1 MAAKDRQRAKR
12 QREAEAAQAGD
23 EGAQRRRASRSEQL
37 WQRFGDPTQQA
48 ARRAWRRSAALDPNH
63 PSHATA
69 AAALQREAERS
80 HSRRADERPPTSF
93 DTASAKV
100 AAADRLKQ
108 ILFGRLIDIPENGW
122 EGYEHATTYVTGTIM
137 DFRATGMGNR
147 FFVEFPAGGHI
158 CLSWAQLRGKSP
170 WGLSPPT
177 SVPRLRSLVEP
188 GTLATASLR
197 SSWAQRERRA

>member
-1 MAAKDRQRAKR
+1 MTAKERQRAKR

-23 EGAQRRRASRSEQL
+23 EDAQRRRASRSEQL
-37 WQRFGDPTQQA
+37 RQRFGDPTQQA
-48 ARRAWRRSAALDPNH
+48 ARRALRHTAALDPNH
-63 PSHATA
+63 PSHTAA

-80 HSRRADERPPTSF
+80 RSRRADERPPTS
-93 DTASAKV
+93 DRDIL

-122 EGYEHATTYVTGTIM
+122 EGYEHATTYITGTII
-137 DFRATGMGNR
+137 DFRATGVGNR

-158 CLSWAQLRGKSP
+158 CLSCAQMCGKSP

-177 SVPRLRSLVEP
+177 SVPRLRSLAES
-188 GTLATASLR
+188 GTLAMASPQ
-197 SSWAQRERRA
+197 SS